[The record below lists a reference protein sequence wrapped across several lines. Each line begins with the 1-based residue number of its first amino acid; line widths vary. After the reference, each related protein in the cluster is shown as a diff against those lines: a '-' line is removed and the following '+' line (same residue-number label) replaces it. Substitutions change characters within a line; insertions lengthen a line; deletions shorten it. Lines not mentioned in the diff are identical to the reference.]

1 MQEGQPSRTAIV
13 SAMMRATHL
22 ALDGE
27 PKILEDY
34 FARGLSGVTDNDPLA
49 NVDFLQRPA
58 FRQLRAL
65 MVLRNR
71 YVEDELQDS
80 LRHRVTQYVI
90 LGAGLDSFA
99 YRRSA
104 RLRDLHIFEIDHPV
118 TQRWKQSRLQALG
131 IPVPDTVHFV
141 PVNFESERF
150 SDKLKACT
158 FNPTQPTFFSWLGV
172 SQYLTRAALEATLQ
186 EVTRCATAFRQLVM
200 DFVVPESTL
209 GSMDQQQ
216 IIEMRTRSGKLG
228 EPWLSYYE
236 PNELQ
241 QLLKVSGFVH
251 IVHFSPALAVERY
264 FSGRSDGLTHSGA
277 YHLMNASC
285 EEKGA

>member
-1 MQEGQPSRTAIV
+1 MQDGKPSRTAIV

-27 PKILEDY
+27 PKILQDY
-34 FARGLSGVTDNDPLA
+34 LARALSGVTDDHPLA
-49 NVDFLQRPA
+49 NLDFLQRYE

-71 YVEDELQDS
+71 YVEDELRHS
-80 LRHRVTQYVI
+80 LMQQGVTQYVI

-99 YRRSA
+99 YRRPA
-104 RLRDLHIFEIDHPV
+104 LLRHLHIFEIDHPV
-118 TQRWKQSRLQALG
+118 TQRWKQSRLNALG
-131 IPVPDTVHFV
+131 VTVPDNVHFV
-141 PVNFESERF
+141 SVNFESERF
-150 SDKLKACT
+150 SDKMKGCG
-158 FNPTQPTFFSWLGV
+158 FDPTQPTFFSWVGV
-172 SQYLTRAALEATLQ
+172 SQYLTREALEATLR
-186 EVTRCATAFRQLVM
+186 EVAVCVTAFRQLVM

-209 GSMDQQQ
+209 GPMDRQQ

-236 PNELQ
+236 PHELQ
-241 QLLKVSGFVH
+241 QILKATGFVH
-251 IVHFSPALAVERY
+251 ILHFSPALAAARY

-285 EEKGA
+285 E

>member
-1 MQEGQPSRTAIV
+1 MQEGQPSRTAIA

-22 ALDGE
+22 TLDGE
-27 PKILEDY
+27 PKILEDHL
-34 FARGLSGVTDNDPLA
+34 ARGLSGVTDADPLA
-49 NVDFLQRPA
+49 NLDFLQRYE

-71 YVEDELQDS
+71 YVEDELRHS
-80 LRHRVTQYVI
+80 LRHGVSQYVI

-104 RLRDLHIFEIDHPV
+104 LLRHLHIFEIDHPS
-118 TQRWKQSRLQALG
+118 TQRWKQSRLKALG
-131 IPVPDTVHFV
+131 VTVPDNVHFV

-150 SDKLKACT
+150 SDKIKACD
-158 FNPTQPTFFSWLGV
+158 FDPTQPTFFSWLGV
-172 SQYLTRAALEATLQ
+172 SQYLTREALEITLR
-186 EVTRCATAFRQLVM
+186 EVTLCVTAFRQLVM

-209 GSMDQQQ
+209 GPLDRQQ

-228 EPWLSYYE
+228 EPWLSYYD

-241 QLLKVSGFVH
+241 QILKATGFVH
-251 IVHFSPALAVERY
+251 IVHFSPALAAERY

-277 YHLMNASC
+277 YHLMNASG
-285 EEKGA
+285 E